1 MERAFVAALR
11 MVIAVAAAGG
21 AFAVAGVLI
30 VGKIIGE
37 KASALVLSCRGE
49 AEPRCGRRGGFEM
62 SLRDQFAQRGFGH
75 LRINVQ
81 EGTENRSIEYAAET
95 LAFVP
100 KADLQDLFAIDE
112 PGHCVTAFRP
122 CRLRVNRLLRHVS

>member
-11 MVIAVAAAGG
+11 MVVAITAAGG

-30 VGKIIGE
+30 VGEVVGE
-37 KASALVLSCRGE
+37 KASAFVLSCRGK
-49 AEPRCGRRGGFEM
+49 AKPRCGRHGGFEM
-62 SLRDQFAQRGFGH
+62 PLRDQFTQRGFGR
-75 LRINVQ
+75 LRITVQ
-81 EGTENRSIEYAAET
+81 EWTENRSIEYAAET

-112 PGHCVTAFRP
+112 PGHCVAAFRP